1 MQTHCITVVIDT
13 QVAPYQVKLTS
24 IASMIAPLNDF
35 ESDLEIFLNKPEQ
48 RTPCPRRRYCKPSV

>member
-24 IASMIAPLNDF
+24 VESMIAPLNDF
-35 ESDLEIFLNKPEQ
+35 ESDLEIFLNKPE
-48 RTPCPRRRYCKPSV
+48 